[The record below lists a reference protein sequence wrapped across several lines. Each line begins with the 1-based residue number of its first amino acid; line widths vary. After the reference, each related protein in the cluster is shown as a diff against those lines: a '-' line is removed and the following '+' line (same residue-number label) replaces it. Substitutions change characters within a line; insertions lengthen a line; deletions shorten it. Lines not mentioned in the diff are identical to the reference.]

1 MLLIQAHAGIQQ
13 GGKPIGFPGPFLL
26 RQVMGSTYAPTRPS
40 GKAEE
45 LQGDGGLVE
54 INTHNVPPQKRARG
68 QDVRDSEGKA
78 VPGWDPPQGSQI
90 WNLLVYQ
97 RRNAERM
104 GSRLG
109 SRGVFDEEA
118 AHRIDNTAPQQQG
131 EATKHFEMPH
141 KFEFKHHCKTSE
153 TRNKVNV
160 TCPVVVDEIVYNN
173 WTGDTF

>member
-68 QDVRDSEGKA
+68 RTSGILKA
-78 VPGWDPPQGSQI
+78 KRSPAGTRHKDPRSGTCWFTGGGGTRSGWEADLGRGECSMRK
-90 WNLLVYQ
+90 
-97 RRNAERM
+97 RR
-104 GSRLG
+104 
-109 SRGVFDEEA
+109 
-118 AHRIDNTAPQQQG
+118 TAST
-131 EATKHFEMPH
+131 A
-141 KFEFKHHCKTSE
+141 
-153 TRNKVNV
+153 RR
-160 TCPVVVDEIVYNN
+160 
-173 WTGDTF
+173 